1 MTDRARALFLFSD
14 TGGGHRSAA
23 EAIIEALELQ
33 YPGAF
38 DIQLIDFF
46 KSYAPRPLKWAPEAY
61 PEMARHA
68 RAWGFGYRAFNSHTR
83 ARALTSAFWPY
94 VRRAARRLVRDHP
107 ADIIVSVHP
116 VCIAPVMRA
125 LGPNRQPFVTVVT
138 DLVSTHA
145 LWYHRRVD
153 RCLVPTERAQ
163 QRGLDCGMTPDQLR
177 VTGLPVARRFCQPTG
192 DTAAFR
198 RQLGWPLDR
207 PMVLL
212 VGGGEGMG
220 PLYETAATI
229 SAGGGNFGLAVIS
242 GRNQRLRQQLEARA
256 WDVPTFI
263 YGFERRM
270 PELMRAA
277 SILVTKAGPG
287 TITEAINAGLP
298 MVLFGRLPG
307 QEEGNVDYVV
317 EEGVGLWAP
326 GPERT
331 GEAVRRWLGQP
342 GQIER
347 AAAACR
353 RVSRPEAAMEV
364 AREIAC
370 LQASGPVHTA
380 RGARLTSALG
390 ERIRRIRG

>member
-23 EAIIEALELQ
+23 EAIVEALELQ

-38 DIQLIDFF
+38 EIQLIDFF

-61 PEMARHA
+61 PEMARHP
-68 RAWGFGYRAFNSHTR
+68 RAWGFGYRAFNGHTR
-83 ARALTSAFWPY
+83 ARALTGAFWPY

-125 LGPNRQPFVTVVT
+125 LGPHRPPFVTVVT

-153 RCLVPTERAQ
+153 RCLVPTERAI
-163 QRGLDCGMTPDQLR
+163 QRGLDCGMRAEQLR
-177 VTGLPVARRFCQPTG
+177 VTGLPVARRFCQPAG
-192 DTAAFR
+192 DAAAFR
-198 RQLGWPLDR
+198 RELGWPVDR

-220 PLYETAATI
+220 PLFETAAAI

-270 PELMRAA
+270 PDIMRAA

-317 EEGVGLWAP
+317 DEGVGLWAP
-326 GPERT
+326 GPERA
-331 GEAVRRWLGQP
+331 GEAVQALLAQP
-342 GQIER
+342 ER
-347 AAAACR
+347 VEQSAASCR
-353 RVSRPEAAMEV
+353 RVARPEAAMEI

-370 LQASGPVHTA
+370 LHANRPVHTA
-380 RGARLTSALG
+380 RAPLGTSALR
-390 ERIRRIRG
+390 ERLRRVRG